1 MHRAVDLD
9 EVVRALR
16 DRQHVERLA
25 ADGQPELE
33 PARSL
38 DIHLHR
44 TTVKIHVIPVWS
56 ATRHPQPVGLA
67 ARADVDLVERLV
79 PDFRTPAR
87 GGSEQAVLLASGVRL
102 VGLER
107 GGQQGDVDPPRRGVT
122 VGHHRVEPGRVD
134 LAAHELR
141 PLQQVEQE
149 GLVRGPAADDR
160 DGLPD
165 RAGQPGAGL
174 GAVPAPGDHLG
185 DHGVEL
191 RRDDVTWGHSGVD
204 PDPGPAGS
212 ARCSIRPGAGAKSR
226 SGSSAVSLASMACP

>member
-56 ATRHPQPVGLA
+56 ATGHPQPVGLA
-67 ARADVDLVERLV
+67 ACADVDLVERLV
-79 PDFRTPAR
+79 PDLRTPAL
-87 GGSEQAVLLASGVRL
+87 GGSEQAVLLPSGVRL

-160 DGLPD
+160 DRLPD
-165 RAGQPGAGL
+165 ARDSRARASARSRPQAITLAIMESNCGGMTSPGATPVSTLIPGRP
-174 GAVPAPGDHLG
+174 AAPGA
-185 DHGVEL
+185 
-191 RRDDVTWGHSGVD
+191 RSG
-204 PDPGPAGS
+204 PGRARSRAPGP
-212 ARCSIRPGAGAKSR
+212 RR
-226 SGSSAVSLASMACP
+226 